1 MILKTNYVMTADELI
16 KMAHKAL
23 NSKTLY
29 VMGGFGAP
37 GTPKNKV
44 RYENNNAYNR
54 QPARQAMIEATDK
67 LTFFFDCVC
76 LIKGILWGWK
86 GDSTKVYGGA
96 VYCSNGVPDLGADG
110 MFRSRYCKGIS
121 KDFSKI
127 KPGAIVHMS
136 GHVGIYV
143 GNGEVIES
151 SPRWENCVQLS
162 YLGNLGFKEGHFR
175 VWDEYG
181 YLPCVD
187 YSKYEDYTEVTEP
200 EKPIELKL
208 SYTVKKG
215 DTLTK
220 IAKDTGRSIDD
231 IVEMNKKKYSHIS
244 RNFIVAG
251 WVLEV

>member
-1 MILKTNYVMTADELI
+1 MILQTQYVMTADELI
-16 KMAHKAL
+16 KMAKKAL
-23 NSKTLY
+23 KNKSLY

-37 GTPKNKV
+37 GTEKNKA
-44 RYENNNAYNR
+44 RYSNNNAYNR
-54 QPARQAMIEATDK
+54 QPARQAMIAATDEK
-67 LTFFFDCVC
+67 TFFWDCVC
-76 LIKGILWGWK
+76 LIKGILWGWT

-96 VYCSNGVPDLGADG
+96 KHCSNGVPDLGADG
-110 MFRSRYCKGIS
+110 MFNSHYMKGIS
-121 KDFSKI
+121 KDFTKI

-136 GHVGIYV
+136 GHVGIYI

-151 SPRWENCVQLS
+151 SPKWENRVQKT
-162 YLGNLGFKEGHFR
+162 YLGNLGFTEGHFR
-175 VWDEYG
+175 NWTNYG

-187 YSKYEDYTEVTEP
+187 YSKYEEYTEVAEP

-220 IAKDTGRSIDD
+220 IARETGRSIDD
-231 IVEMNKKKYSHIS
+231 IVEMNKRKYSHIS
-244 RNFIVAG
+244 RNFIVVG